1 MSESITVRAPAP
13 MGTRVRCLRDD
24 RFQREVKVAPFEVR
38 IETKRRGRLPNR
50 WGTCRRAAG
59 RSPSPSAWSDQNSF
73 RRWPSL
79 SIATTGECH
88 VPLHEIRPRQGI
100 RPARKKLNTQRRNRR
115 SKRLHQEGF
124 RKPRFQRRAPRTAIP
139 GRTGQDDESALGVI
153 VEFVPNPTLS
163 EKQRLF
169 SRLWKRENRWPKL
182 NRVRDDAA
190 LAQPGSAS
198 RDWRSDHFKVVPGV
212 TRPNSFVRTFRAR
225 LAIEY
230 AVI

>member
-1 MSESITVRAPAP
+1 MWSAAAKLLATKLAS
-13 MGTRVRCLRDD
+13 LS
-24 RFQREVKVAPFEVR
+24 FEPSLAA
-38 IETKRRGRLPNR
+38 RLPNR

-100 RPARKKLNTQRRNRR
+100 RPARKKLNTERRNRR

-124 RKPRFQRRAPRTAIP
+124 RKPRLQRRAPRTAIT

-153 VEFVPNPTLS
+153 VESVPNPTLS

-169 SRLWKRENRWPKL
+169 SRLWKRESRWPKL
-182 NRVRDDAA
+182 KFPAT
-190 LAQPGSAS
+190 L
-198 RDWRSDHFKVVPGV
+198 
-212 TRPNSFVRTFRAR
+212 
-225 LAIEY
+225 
-230 AVI
+230 

>member
-1 MSESITVRAPAP
+1 MWSAAAKLLATKLAS
-13 MGTRVRCLRDD
+13 LS
-24 RFQREVKVAPFEVR
+24 FEPSLAA
-38 IETKRRGRLPNR
+38 RLPNR

-59 RSPSPSAWSDQNSF
+59 RSPSPSAWSDQNRF

-100 RPARKKLNTQRRNRR
+100 RPARKKLNTERRNRR

-124 RKPRFQRRAPRTAIP
+124 RKPRLQRRAPRTAIT
-139 GRTGQDDESALGVI
+139 GRTGQDYEGALGVI
-153 VEFVPNPTLS
+153 LESVPNPTLS

-182 NRVRDDAA
+182 KFPAT
-190 LAQPGSAS
+190 L
-198 RDWRSDHFKVVPGV
+198 
-212 TRPNSFVRTFRAR
+212 
-225 LAIEY
+225 
-230 AVI
+230 